1 MSSILHFGHQNL
13 ILVYDYVDDHLA
25 CHQQWSS
32 CMLGVLFLIVLAR
45 KNVSSKKFPTD
56 RGIYALDQ
64 KIPSCSR
71 NIYSRSKNPR
81 LIEEYMLSSKKS
93 PTARNQ
99 NDRTNILEILTG
111 STNFEWPGT
120 KCYFLNGSI
129 LDRS

>member
-1 MSSILHFGHQNL
+1 MRSIDSTDQGSTHC
-13 ILVYDYVDDHLA
+13 LVRT
-25 CHQQWSS
+25 QWSS
-32 CMLGVLFLIVLAR
+32 CVLGVLFLIVLAR
-45 KNVSSKKFPTD
+45 KKVSSKKFPTD
-56 RGIYALDQ
+56 RGIYALEQ

-111 STNFEWPGT
+111 STNFDWPGT